1 MNLACIQYLLNV
13 AESHSIH
20 KTAEKYNI
28 SPQGASKAIKSLE
41 IELGVILLERS
52 TRGVFLTK
60 TGEVMLPY
68 FKEILRNYENLKLIS
83 NELNLIPDPDTIK
96 GAIKLVVTPRF
107 SDTYLGNMILRFN
120 EIYPKIRLHV
130 VSMNNNEIFERMQSE
145 NNAFDIAI
153 VNLLNLE
160 LSLSGLHEYL
170 FSTDLQF
177 VSCYIS
183 ELYMCGTKKNIKRI
197 GDMFFIDKTSVCPV
211 VAYNYGRI
219 IDKRP
224 VKCDFMIDSIA
235 AQLELINNHNMVG
248 TYSLEEFKLHFNN
261 KKHAYVPFD
270 KPLTLAY
277 GYLLKNNHKMTEAE
291 KIFIQFLLDYFEKK

>member
-1 MNLACIQYLLNV
+1 MNIAYIQYLID
-13 AESHSIH
+13 AASSHSIH

-28 SPQGASKAIKSLE
+28 SPQGVSKAIKSLE
-41 IELGVILLERS
+41 MELGVILLERS
-52 TRGVFLTK
+52 TRGVLLTK
-60 TGEVMLPY
+60 TGEMMFPY
-68 FKEILRNYENLKLIS
+68 FEEILHNYEKLKLIS
-83 NELNLIPDPDTIK
+83 NEVNMIPAPDTIE
-96 GAIKLVVTPRF
+96 GVIRLAVTPRF
-107 SDTYLGNMILRFN
+107 SDTYLGSVVLRFN
-120 EIYPKIRLHV
+120 EIYPKIRLHA
-130 VSMNNNEIFERMQSE
+130 VSMNNNEIFERIQSE

-153 VNLLNLE
+153 INLLNLE
-160 LSLSGLHEYL
+160 LSLSGLREYL
-170 FSTDLQF
+170 SSTDLQF

-197 GDMFFIDKTSVCPV
+197 GDKFYIDKTNVCPV

-219 IDKRP
+219 IDTRP
-224 VKCDFMIDSIA
+224 IKCDFMIDSIA
-235 AQLELINNHNMVG
+235 AQLELINNYNMVG
-248 TYSLEEFKLHFNN
+248 TYSLEEIKLHFNS